1 MGPILLIVLGLVLL
15 TIGGE
20 ALVRGASTLASRVG
34 ISPFVIGLTV
44 VGFGTSSPELAASIH
59 AALTGVGD
67 IAVGNVVGS
76 NIFNIAVILGLT
88 AAVAPIAVD
97 RGAVRTELLW
107 TGAAALVPL
116 IALIGVDGEAT
127 IGRVSGAVLVV
138 AMAGYLVRAFI
149 AGRRA
154 GAEAAMVEEMATL
167 GTGESTKKEGAGGL
181 WASVAFVVVGLVAL
195 VLGSNW
201 LVDGAVEIARSR
213 GLSER
218 VIGLTIVA
226 AGTSLPELVTSVMAA
241 IKKRPELAVG
251 NILGSN
257 VFNAFAI
264 LGITALVRPQGVGIS
279 TLALDVPMTVVVT
292 AILAFVCLAAGRLGR
307 VTGAVLLVG
316 YAGYLAV
323 LLTR

>member
-1 MGPILLIVLGLVLL
+1 MSPVLLIVLGLVLL

-20 ALVRGASTLASRVG
+20 ALVRGASTLASRMG

-44 VGFGTSSPELAASIH
+44 VGFGTSSPELAASVH
-59 AALTGVGD
+59 AAVTGVGD

-88 AAVAPIAVD
+88 AALAPIAID
-97 RGAVRTELLW
+97 RGAVRTELVW

-116 IALIGVDGEAT
+116 VALVGLDGRGT
-127 IGRVSGAVLVV
+127 IGRISGGVLVA
-138 AMAGYLVRAFI
+138 AMTVYLVRAFI

-154 GAEAAMVEEMATL
+154 GAEASMVEDMATL
-167 GTGESTKKEGAGGL
+167 GTGEGVKKSDGGTL
-181 WASVAFVVVGLVAL
+181 WPSVVFVVVGLGAL
-195 VLGSNW
+195 ILGSNW
-201 LVDGAVEIARSR
+201 LVDGAVEIARSI
-213 GLSER
+213 GMSEL

-241 IKKRPELAVG
+241 VKKRPELAVG
-251 NILGSN
+251 NVLGSN

-264 LGITALVRPQGVGIS
+264 LGITALVRPQGVGLP
-279 TLALDVPMTVVVT
+279 TLAIDVPMTALVT
-292 AILAFVCLAAGRLGR
+292 GLLAWACLATGRLGR
-307 VTGAVLLVG
+307 VTGAVLLTC

>member
-1 MGPILLIVLGLVLL
+1 
-15 TIGGE
+15 
-20 ALVRGASTLASRVG
+20 VRLG

-88 AAVAPIAVD
+88 ASLAPIAVD

-127 IGRVSGAVLVV
+127 IGRVLGAVLVV

-154 GAEAAMVEEMATL
+154 GAEAAMVEKMATL
-167 GTGESTKKEGAGGL
+167 GTGDGPKKEGAGGL

-201 LVDGAVEIARSR
+201 LVDGAVEIARSL

-292 AILAFVCLAAGRLGR
+292 AILAFACLAAGRLGR

-316 YAGYLAV
+316 YAGYLVV

>member
-20 ALVRGASTLASRVG
+20 ALVRGASTLASRMG

-44 VGFGTSSPELAASIH
+44 VGFGTSSPELAASVH
-59 AALTGVGD
+59 AVLNGVGD

-88 AAVAPIAVD
+88 AALAPIAID
-97 RGAVRTELLW
+97 RAAVRTELVW
-107 TGAAALVPL
+107 TGTAAFVPL
-116 IALIGVDGEAT
+116 IALVGIDGRAT
-127 IGRVSGAVLVV
+127 IGRISAAVLL
-138 AMAGYLVRAFI
+138 ATMAVYLVRAFI

-154 GAEAAMVEEMATL
+154 GAEASMVGGIATL
-167 GTGESTKKEGAGGL
+167 GTGDAPKTAGAGAL
-181 WASVAFVVVGLVAL
+181 WASLAFVIVGLGAL

-201 LVDGAVEIARSR
+201 LVDGAVEIARSV

-241 IKKRPELAVG
+241 VKKQPELAVG
-251 NILGSN
+251 NVLGSN

-264 LGITALVRPQGVGIS
+264 LGITAMVRPQGVGMS
-279 TLALDVPMTVVVT
+279 TLALDVPMTVLVT
-292 AILAFVCLAAGRLGR
+292 GLLAWACLAKARLGR
-307 VTGAVLLVG
+307 VTGAVLLIS